1 MPKIEKAQIDEAAF
15 KRRVAGELPVKTDT
29 VAMEPVM
36 ATEPAEPAKPQVKES
51 RPKASGIGNNAED
64 RYRTKYLKP
73 ITNAPESKRF
83 DVRLSSDLHL
93 RLKRICN
100 LVFDGQVSMAA
111 LITNVMNEHID
122 NHMELYDTI
131 YQQPKSWN
139 A

>member
-1 MPKIEKAQIDEAAF
+1 M
-15 KRRVAGELPVKTDT
+15 RRVAGELPVKT
-29 VAMEPVM
+29 AS
-36 ATEPAEPAKPQVKES
+36 EPAEPAKPQAKEP
-51 RPKASGIGNNAED
+51 RPKTGGIGNSAED
-64 RYRTKYLKP
+64 RYRSKYLKP
-73 ITNAPESKRF
+73 IANAPESKRF

-122 NHMELYDTI
+122 NHRELYDSLYT
-131 YQQPKSWN
+131 QPKSWN